1 MKKCVIGTRGSPLAL
16 KQAHFVREKII
27 QRYPKMDVSL
37 SIIQT
42 TGDKLL
48 KSVLSIQDKGQ
59 NKGIF
64 VKEIEEALLARKI
77 DVAVHS
83 LKDVPTEIPKGLEAS
98 IVLQRTE
105 SRDAFVSFEFK
116 RIQDMPPG
124 ALIGTSSLRRKVQL
138 RHTYPRLNVVDIR
151 GNVDTRLK
159 KLEQSVVQGLVLS
172 AVGLERLNLQN
183 KIGEYLDFIPAVGQ
197 GAMVLEIR
205 QEDRSLKEALSFLHD
220 EKTAKEVF
228 LERLF
233 LKHMGGGCQVP
244 LGAIAQCEEKEFFM
258 KAFIGSLDGKQIL
271 EHKVKGL
278 FVNAE
283 KVVGSLSRTL
293 LNRGGKEIL
302 EKVCQ

>member
-16 KQAHFVREKII
+16 KQAHFVREEIVKK
-27 QRYPKMDVSL
+27 YPKADVSL

-42 TGDKLL
+42 TGDKLMTSL
-48 KSVLSIQDKGQ
+48 LSAPDKGV
-59 NKGIF
+59 F
-64 VKEIEEALLARKI
+64 VKEIEEALLAQKV

-83 LKDVPTEIPKGLEAS
+83 LKDVPTEIPKELEVA
-98 IVLQRTE
+98 IVLKRTE
-105 SRDAFVSFEFK
+105 SRDAFVSIEFK
-116 RIQDMPPG
+116 KIKELPAG
-124 ALIGTSSLRRKVQL
+124 AIVGTSSLRRKVQI
-138 RHTYPRLNVVDIR
+138 RHAYPMLQVVDIR

-159 KLEQSVVQGLVLS
+159 KLEQGIVQGLVLS

-205 QEDRSLKEALSFLHD
+205 KADHSLKEALSFLHD

-244 LGAIAQCEEKEFFM
+244 LGAIAHCEKKEFFM

-271 EHKVKGL
+271 EDNVKGL
-278 FVNAE
+278 FVNAQ
-283 KVVGSLSRTL
+283 KAVDSLSQTL
-293 LNRGGKEIL
+293 LSRGGKEIL